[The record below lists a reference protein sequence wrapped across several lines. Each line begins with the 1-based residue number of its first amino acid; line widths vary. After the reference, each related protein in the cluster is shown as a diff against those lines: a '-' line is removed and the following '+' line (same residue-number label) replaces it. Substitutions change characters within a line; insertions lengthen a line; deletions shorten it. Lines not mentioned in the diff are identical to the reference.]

1 MSSRIRN
8 RIKDYLRDFSEIN
21 CDLGQEL
28 GKGGPLVN
36 FSEAVLHLPEDLV
49 VRPGA
54 SWRFLE
60 IWWVG
65 ALRRN
70 ATEVLTCIQNVSLR
84 PGRHMHQMHR
94 RLRRQLIIF
103 ADVAAMD
110 PRVDALHDRREVDFV
125 VIVVVWF
132 FRN

>member
-8 RIKDYLRDFSEIN
+8 RINDYLRAFSEIY

-36 FSEAVLHLPEDLV
+36 FSEAELHLPEYLV
-49 VRPGA
+49 VRPSA
-54 SWRFLE
+54 SWHFLK

-65 ALRRN
+65 ALRCN

-84 PGRHMHQMHR
+84 PGRHLHQMHR
-94 RLRRQLIIF
+94 RVRTQLVIF
-103 ADVAAMD
+103 
-110 PRVDALHDRREVDFV
+110 PDA
-125 VIVVVWF
+125 
-132 FRN
+132 NS

>member
-1 MSSRIRN
+1 M
-8 RIKDYLRDFSEIN
+8 
-21 CDLGQEL
+21 
-28 GKGGPLVN
+28 N

-54 SWRFLE
+54 PWRFLE

-84 PGRHMHQMHR
+84 PGRHMHQMYR
-94 RLRRQLIIF
+94 RLRTQLIIF
-103 ADVAAMD
+103 ANAKGNVYGNAPPNA
-110 PRVDALHDRREVDFV
+110 PGTSECG
-125 VIVVVWF
+125 
-132 FRN
+132 NEP

>member
-8 RIKDYLRDFSEIN
+8 RIKDYLRDFSEIY

-36 FSEAVLHLPEDLV
+36 FSEAVLHLPQDLV

-84 PGRHMHQMHR
+84 PGRHLHQMHR
-94 RLRRQLIIF
+94 RLRTQLIIF
-103 ADVAAMD
+103 ADVGYYCT
-110 PRVDALHDRREVDFV
+110 
-125 VIVVVWF
+125 IVK
-132 FRN
+132 RGERA